1 MSKASTTSYPKD
13 KIKILLLEGI
23 SQSAIDEFH
32 RAGYT
37 NIEAF
42 PKALEEAELV
52 KKIKDAHLLGIRS
65 KSQINEKVINAAQKL
80 WGIGAFC
87 IGVNQIDLKAAT
99 KAGVTVFNSPYSNTR
114 SVAELVIAEAI
125 MLIRR
130 IPEKN
135 AAAHIGD
142 WLKDAKGSFE
152 LRGKTLGIIGYGHI
166 GSQVSIMAEAMG
178 LKVLYY
184 DVEPKLGLGN
194 ATGVRS
200 LSDMLKKSDIVT
212 LHVPGGSST
221 KNLMSATRIKQMKK
235 GSILLNLSRG
245 DVVDL
250 NALKEALVSGHVA
263 GAGVD
268 VFPVEPEGKGQ
279 KFESPLQGL
288 PNVILTPHIGG
299 STEEAQVNI
308 GSDVAGKLIN
318 LLDSGATV
326 GSHTVP
332 PLSLPLQEGTN
343 RLLHIHHNK
352 PGVLSEINSIM
363 GKMDVNIAGQYLK
376 TNDDIGYVVLDIAK
390 APSKDLLKALQDV
403 KHTIRARVLY

>member
-1 MSKASTTSYPKD
+1 M
-13 KIKILLLEGI
+13 
-23 SQSAIDEFH
+23 
-32 RAGYT
+32 
-37 NIEAF
+37 
-42 PKALEEAELV
+42 
-52 KKIKDAHLLGIRS
+52 
-65 KSQINEKVINAAQKL
+65 
-80 WGIGAFC
+80 
-87 IGVNQIDLKAAT
+87 
-99 KAGVTVFNSPYSNTR
+99 
-114 SVAELVIAEAI
+114 
-125 MLIRR
+125 
-130 IPEKN
+130 
-135 AAAHIGD
+135 
-142 WLKDAKGSFE
+142 
-152 LRGKTLGIIGYGHI
+152 RGKTLGIIGYGHI

-184 DVEPKLGLGN
+184 DIEPKLGLGN

-212 LHVPGGSST
+212 LHVPGGSGT

-250 NALKEALVSGHVA
+250 LALKEALVSGHVA

-390 APSKDLLKALQDV
+390 APSADILKALQDV

>member
-1 MSKASTTSYPKD
+1 
-13 KIKILLLEGI
+13 
-23 SQSAIDEFH
+23 
-32 RAGYT
+32 
-37 NIEAF
+37 
-42 PKALEEAELV
+42 
-52 KKIKDAHLLGIRS
+52 
-65 KSQINEKVINAAQKL
+65 
-80 WGIGAFC
+80 
-87 IGVNQIDLKAAT
+87 
-99 KAGVTVFNSPYSNTR
+99 
-114 SVAELVIAEAI
+114 

-194 ATGVRS
+194 ATGLRS
-200 LSDMLKKSDIVT
+200 LSEMLKKADIVT
-212 LHVPGGSST
+212 LHVPGGSGT

>member
-23 SQSAIDEFH
+23 SQSAIDEFN

-42 PKALEEAELV
+42 PKALEEEELI

-65 KSQINEKVINAAQKL
+65 KSQINDKVIAAAKKL

-135 AAAHIGD
+135 AAAHLGD

-184 DVEPKLGLGN
+184 DIEPKLGLGN
-194 ATGVRS
+194 AVGVRS
-200 LSDMLKKSDIVT
+200 LSEMLKKSDIVT
-212 LHVPGGSST
+212 LHVPGGSGT

-250 NALKEALVSGHVA
+250 KALKEALVSGHVA

-308 GSDVAGKLIN
+308 GSDVAGKLIS

-332 PLSLPLQEGTN
+332 PLSLPVQEGVK
-343 RLLHIHHNK
+343 RMLHIHHNK

-376 TNDDIGYVVLDIAK
+376 TNEDIGYVVLDISQ
-390 APSKDLLKALQDV
+390 APSKDILKALQNV
-403 KHTIRARVLY
+403 KHTIRARELY

>member
-1 MSKASTTSYPKD
+1 MSKTTTTSYPKE

-23 SQSAIDEFH
+23 SQSAIDEFN

-37 NIEAF
+37 NIETF
-42 PKALEEAELV
+42 PKALDEAELV

-65 KSQINEKVINAAQKL
+65 KTQVTQKVIEAAGKL

-87 IGVNQIDLKAAT
+87 IGVNQVDLKAAT
-99 KAGVTVFNSPYSNTR
+99 RAGVTVFNSPYSNTR

-135 AAAHIGD
+135 RAAHQGD
-142 WLKDAKGSFE
+142 WLKEAKGSYE

-184 DVEPKLGLGN
+184 DVEPKLPLGN
-194 ATGVRS
+194 ATGFRS
-200 LSDMLKKSDIVT
+200 LPDMLKKADIVT
-212 LHVPGGSST
+212 LHVPGGSGT
-221 KNLMSATRIKQMKK
+221 KNLMSKERIKQMKK

-250 NALKEALVSGHVA
+250 TALREAIETGHIA
-263 GAGVD
+263 GTGVD
-268 VFPVEPEGKGQ
+268 VFPIEPEGKGQ

-288 PNVILTPHIGG
+288 ANVILTPHIGG

-326 GSHTVP
+326 GSHSVP
-332 PLSLPLQEGTN
+332 PLSLPIQDGAN
-343 RLLHIHHNK
+343 RLLHIHENK
-352 PGVLSEINSIM
+352 PGVLSEINNIM
-363 GKMDVNIAGQYLK
+363 GGMNVNILGQYLK
-376 TNDDIGYVVLDIAK
+376 TNEDIGYVVLDIAK
-390 APSKDLLKALQDV
+390 APSKDILKALQKV
-403 KHTIRARVLY
+403 KHTIRARVLF